1 MGRKKDSAASL
12 LVFGDLNMDMIGR
25 VDEWPAP
32 GGECLCPQLEL
43 HCGGVGANCALAI
56 APWGIKVRL
65 LGCVG
70 QDRFGDLLLDR
81 LRKTGVDIRGVQ
93 RSSGSLT
100 GILYI
105 NVTRDGQRTFFGS
118 RGANQFMDP
127 SQVPASSLL
136 SSTAAHLVGYSFL
149 NPGPD
154 KMARQILRQFHAR
167 GKRVSLDVGME
178 PSKRIPKKILR
189 LIPQVDLLFVSN
201 EEAAV
206 LTGQSNAR
214 KSFLQFERAGAK
226 EIVMKLGKRG
236 CLISDGGILR
246 EVPSFAVRV
255 VDSTG
260 AGDAFTAAF
269 LQARL
274 RGWSRL
280 EAALAGNAAGAAA
293 ASRVGAGTVLSDVAG
308 ILKLLR
314 TQRLKGAWE
323 EIRLR
328 ILSRVQTMRFLT
340 EYDDSAAT
348 TGRRPARGQVS
359 PIR

>member
-1 MGRKKDSAASL
+1 MGRKKDSASL
-12 LVFGDLNMDMIGR
+12 LVFGDLNIDMIGR

-43 HCGGVGANCALAI
+43 HCGGVGANCALAL

-70 QDRFGDLLLDR
+70 QDRFGDLLLDT
-81 LRKTGVDIRGVQ
+81 LRKTGVGIRGVQ
-93 RSSGSLT
+93 RSSRALT
-100 GILYI
+100 GMLYI

-118 RGANQFMDP
+118 RGANQFMGP
-127 SQVPASSLL
+127 AKVPAGWLRSSA
-136 SSTAAHLVGYSFL
+136 AAHLVGYSFL
-149 NPGPD
+149 NAGPE
-154 KMARQILRQFHAR
+154 KMARQILRQFHLR

-189 LIPQVDLLFVSN
+189 LIPQVDLLFVSS

-206 LTGQSNAR
+206 LTGRSKPR
-214 KSFLQFERAGAK
+214 ECFEQFERAGAK
-226 EIVMKLGKRG
+226 EIVMKSGKRG

-255 VDSTG
+255 MDSTG

-269 LQARL
+269 LQART
-274 RGWSRL
+274 RGWSRC
-280 EAALAGNAAGAAA
+280 EAALLANAAGAAA
-293 ASRVGAGTVLSDVAG
+293 ASRVGAGTMLSDVAG
-308 ILKLLR
+308 TLKLLR

-323 EIRLR
+323 EIRMR
-328 ILSRVQTMRFLT
+328 ILSRVQTMRGF
-340 EYDDSAAT
+340 
-348 TGRRPARGQVS
+348 
-359 PIR
+359 